1 MRVKMLALDLDD
13 TLLHEDLTISRENI
27 EAIGRAEASGIK
39 IVLASGRNLISL
51 GKYADLLGLT
61 RPGDFLI
68 CSNGAELVAADTRRI
83 IDQRMLD
90 PALCREIDAELAA
103 RGSDWQI
110 YVDGKILCT
119 TRNEWALRDGYL
131 TGQPVE
137 PVGDQAAR
145 ERLFARGLVKF
156 VIPGEPSR
164 IAELLREMAPLF
176 AGRAEV
182 LTSKP
187 YFLEILP
194 MGADKGSA
202 LARLA
207 GMLGFDMAEVMAVG
221 DAMNDYTMISRA
233 GWGCAPAN
241 AIPAIRDIARVVS
254 EKTNDENAVAD
265 LIDRVA
271 LA

>member
-1 MRVKMLALDLDD
+1 M
-13 TLLHEDLTISRENI
+13 T
-27 EAIGRAEASGIK
+27 
-39 IVLASGRNLISL
+39 
-51 GKYADLLGLT
+51 
-61 RPGDFLI
+61 
-68 CSNGAELVAADTRRI
+68 
-83 IDQRMLD
+83 D
-90 PALCREIDAELAA
+90 PAHPYAAHRADPGPGGQDGEGGVDEFGIDGVEETAKYVAYGGAQHGQNGDGDRQADDRVGQRKAEGHTACGEKHSQGGESVGA
-103 RGSDWQI
+103 G
-110 YVDGKILCT
+110 
-119 TRNEWALRDGYL
+119 
-131 TGQPVE
+131 VE